1 MRVDPSGRF
10 VEADVSGCLLPAGG
24 PLGLRRRVAVHGREA
39 SVEWTVTNTGSAELS
54 LGAFGAAMP
63 FNQMFTGRT
72 LSAVSGKCSFTDP
85 YIGGGGGYVQVTRA
99 SGEGPVLLVL
109 LTLTLTLTPTPNAIP
124 DPNA

>member
-1 MRVDPSGRF
+1 MRVDPSGRV

-39 SVEWTVTNTGSAELS
+39 SVEWTVTNTGSVELS

-72 LSAVSGKCSFTDP
+72 LSAVPATCSN
-85 YIGGGGGYVQVTRA
+85 
-99 SGEGPVLLVL
+99 
-109 LTLTLTLTPTPNAIP
+109 PNTNP
-124 DPNA
+124 